1 MSQTATQTQT
11 QTLETLLQQAR
22 DSKDSAGCMKL
33 YDQWAATYNSEVN
46 GKEYV
51 APLLAAKE
59 ALKIPGA
66 ASGTILDAGCG
77 TGLVAE
83 ALKAGGAKTVD
94 GMDLSVPM
102 LKLAEE
108 TGAYRSVFKADM
120 NNKLSL
126 NDDIY
131 DVITCVGTFTSGH
144 VGPSPGLSE
153 LVRITKKGGTVI
165 STILEDIWVPG
176 GFKAE
181 VEKIEKSGAAKVVS
195 FDSLD
200 YVKGR
205 GDKAKF
211 LILQKL

>member
-1 MSQTATQTQT
+1 MSQTATQT

-22 DSKDSAGCMKL
+22 DSKDSASCMKL
-33 YDQWAATYNSEVN
+33 YDQWAASYNSEVN

-51 APLLAAKE
+51 APLLAAGE

-83 ALKAGGAKTVD
+83 ALKAGGAKTID

-102 LKLAEE
+102 LDIAKK
-108 TGAYRSVFKADM
+108 TGAYRSVFKEDM
-120 NNKLSL
+120 SKRLSL
-126 NDDIY
+126 KDDIY
-131 DVITCVGTFTSGH
+131 DIITCVGTFTSGH
-144 VGPSPGLSE
+144 VGPDPGLRE

-165 STILEDIWVPG
+165 STILEEIWISH

-181 VEKIEKSGAAKVVS
+181 VDKLEASGLVKVVS
-195 FDSLD
+195 MESLD

-205 GDKAKF
+205 GDKARF
-211 LILQKL
+211 VILEKA

>member
-1 MSQTATQTQT
+1 
-11 QTLETLLQQAR
+11 
-22 DSKDSAGCMKL
+22 MKL

-83 ALKAGGAKTVD
+83 ALAAGGAKTID
-94 GMDLSVPM
+94 GMDLSEPM
-102 LKLAEE
+102 LKLAEQ
-108 TGAYRSVFKADM
+108 TGVFRSVFKADM
-120 NNKLSL
+120 SKKLSL
-126 NDDIY
+126 NDNIY

-144 VGPSPGLSE
+144 VGPDPGLRE
-153 LVRITKKGGTVI
+153 LVRIAKKGGTVI
-165 STILEDIWVPG
+165 STILEDIWIPG

-181 VEKIEKSGAAKVVS
+181 VEKLEQSGAAKVVS
-195 FDSLD
+195 MESLD

-205 GDKAKF
+205 GDKARF
-211 LILQKL
+211 LILEKA